1 LTREGSIKSDLNLTK
16 GKSGTLVVAIVDLKG
31 AFVLACFA
39 FFLLGQVT
47 LTPARIG
54 RMATGQVVGCR
65 LPIFATA
72 TIEKYF

>member
-1 LTREGSIKSDLNLTK
+1 LNLTK

-54 RMATGQVVGCR
+54 RMATGQVVGCPSLQQQLLKNILENKER
-65 LPIFATA
+65 VI
-72 TIEKYF
+72 